1 MKAIIP
7 VALLTALAL
16 PGPSQAQGYRHARPL
31 PQPRPIDIAM
41 TDDGFVPARA
51 VLRRGAPYVLRV
63 VNRSSKGHNLEQ
75 KAFFRLAAV
84 APEDEGWTRDGRIS
98 LRPGESAIV
107 HLRAPLSRPGGT
119 FEFSS
124 TVLGDAGK
132 DYRGVFAMR

>member
-1 MKAIIP
+1 MKAVISAA
-7 VALLTALAL
+7 VLATLAL
-16 PGPSQAQGYRHARPL
+16 SAPSQAQGYRYARPL
-31 PQPRPIDIAM
+31 PQPIDIVM
-41 TDDGFVPARA
+41 TDDGFLPAHA

-132 DYRGVFAMR
+132 DYRGVFVMR

>member
-1 MKAIIP
+1 MKVAISAA
-7 VALLTALAL
+7 VLAALAL
-16 PGPSQAQGYRHARPL
+16 PAPSPAQDHGRVRP
-31 PQPRPIDIAM
+31 PQPINIVM
-41 TDDGFVPARA
+41 GDDGFAPARA

-63 VNRSSKGHNLEQ
+63 INRSSKGHNLEQ

-84 APEDEGWTRDGRIS
+84 APEDEGWTHDGRIS

-119 FEFSS
+119 FQFSS

-132 DYRGVFAMR
+132 DYKGVFVMR

>member
-1 MKAIIP
+1 MKAVITAAIL
-7 VALLTALAL
+7 AALAV
-16 PGPSQAQGYRHARPL
+16 PVSSQAQGYRHARPL
-31 PQPRPIDIAM
+31 PQPIDIAM
-41 TDDGFVPARA
+41 TDDGFVPAD
-51 VLRRGAPYVLRV
+51 VTLRRGAPYVLRV

-124 TVLGDAGK
+124 TVLGDAGRGYK
-132 DYRGVFAMR
+132 GVFVMR